1 MEKSK
6 TAGQVSKDVLASALK
21 QTWKWRWQIIT
32 VLVLLIVPFPAYV
45 MLEELVYPVEM
56 QNSDEIFYFNL
67 LFSYIIEAVFLLVTW
82 SPRFAAALTLLVS
95 GLIGMAECVVMSY
108 RTLPIMPWD
117 LLSIETAF
125 SVAGDYKFEFT
136 RKIIYV
142 ILVFVVLILIS
153 LLLCRAKI
161 KLKCHFGIKVAL
173 RLLCLVLCVI
183 MLMGYASVAQN
194 EEFQSEVRYYPYLFT
209 PTAVYKYNGFY
220 FSFISLLKYMNVEE
234 PHGYDA
240 EKLQKE
246 AELILPDSEVEVP
259 EVENPNIIVIMNE
272 SFSDLS
278 VLGDYGY
285 EKECM
290 PFINSLKENTIKGQA
305 YVSVKGGNTPN
316 SEWEFLTGNTMAF
329 LPSGSI
335 PYQQYMRSETEN
347 FMSMLKDKGYT
358 TYGIHPYNAGGWKR
372 DTIYPLLGIDTSIF
386 RQGFSGSEKIRGYI
400 SDEAISDKII
410 RLYHENLKNE
420 DPLAFFC
427 VTMQNHGGYA
437 NFREYER
444 FDFLG
449 EEIKNM
455 PAKLSNK
462 LAIAGYMSLVEL
474 SDAALGKLIEF
485 FSNESEPTIILMY
498 GDHQPN
504 STITKPIL
512 DLMGIE
518 EECEDWNIRSNQFLV
533 PFVIWANYDIEEQE
547 GIVTSLNYLNIL
559 LSENAGFELTG
570 YQTFR
575 KELSKKYPVITA
587 NFCIDDRGELFSWD
601 EFDMDSDRGLL
612 KYRQFQYNHS
622 FDTDNVISDFYY

>member
-1 MEKSK
+1 MRGSLL
-6 TAGQVSKDVLASALK
+6 TALK

-32 VLVLLIVPFPAYV
+32 ILVLLIIPFPAYV
-45 MLEELVYPVEM
+45 MLEATVYPVEL
-56 QNSDEIFYFNL
+56 QNSDEIFCFNL
-67 LFSYIIEAVFLLVTW
+67 LFSYIIEAVFLLITW

-108 RTLPIMPWD
+108 RSLPIMPWD
-117 LLSIETAF
+117 LLSLETAF

-136 RKIIYV
+136 RKIIYIIFGFAV
-142 ILVFVVLILIS
+142 LVVIS
-153 LLLCRAKI
+153 LLLCRAKV

-173 RLLCLVLCVI
+173 RLLCLVLCVV
-183 MLMGYASVAQN
+183 MLTGYATVAQN
-194 EEFQSEVRYYPYLFT
+194 EEFQSEVKYYPYLFT

-220 FSFISLLKYMNVEE
+220 FSFVSLLKYMNVEE
-234 PHGYDA
+234 PQGYDA

-246 AELILPDSEVEVP
+246 AELIIPDSEAEVP
-259 EVENPNIIVIMNE
+259 KVDNPNIIVIMNE

-285 EKECM
+285 EKEAT
-290 PFINSLKENTIKGQA
+290 PFINSLKENTVKGQA

-335 PYQQYMRSETEN
+335 PYQQYIRSENES
-347 FMSMLKDKGYT
+347 FMSMLKDKGYI

-372 DTIYPLLGIDTSIF
+372 DTVYPLLGMETSIF
-386 RQGFSGSEKIRGYI
+386 RQGFSGSDRVRGYI
-400 SDEAISDKII
+400 SDEAVCDKII
-410 RLYHENLKNE
+410 RLYQENLKNDE
-420 DPLAFFC
+420 PLAFFC

-444 FDFLG
+444 FDFL
-449 EEIKNM
+449 EDEIRNM
-455 PAKLSNK
+455 PSKLSNK
-462 LAIAGYMSLVEL
+462 LAIAGYTSLVQM
-474 SDAALGKLIEF
+474 SDAALEELIEF
-485 FSNESEPTIILMY
+485 FSNESEPTIILMF

-504 STITKPIL
+504 SSITKPIL
-512 DLMGIE
+512 DLLGIE
-518 EECEDWNIRSNQFLV
+518 EECEDWNVRSSQFLV

-547 GIVTSLNYLNIL
+547 GVVTSLNYLNIL

-587 NFCIDDRGELFSWD
+587 NFCINDRGELFSWD
-601 EFDMDSDRGLL
+601 EFDMNDDEWLL
-612 KYRQFQYNHS
+612 KYRRFQYNHS
-622 FDTDNVISDFYY
+622 FDTKNTLTDFYY